1 MSFNRGAMF
10 RYPLWRSPS
19 HCVIGLFL
27 LFLCGTG
34 YFQYRSITV
43 AKHRNVLVAMGI
55 LSNYRP
61 YMGWT
66 IQNLYKR
73 HVHEVF
79 VDSVSGK
86 IFPKYAP
93 GRYPLYVVGNS
104 IYTVEHY
111 AFPFKFEGAYGP
123 MEGIMAIDGDGSTIT
138 GFKLYRDY
146 EQGLG
151 TRLGQS
157 WFSAQ
162 FRGKRIADYSGN
174 YVGIRVVTGRL
185 EDKVP
190 ISDMEWTVRG
200 VQGAL
205 ASNVQFEIGLEQTL
219 KRYESFSSMLRKSAQ
234 AKRGGGR

>member
-1 MSFNRGAMF
+1 MSFNWAVSF
-10 RYPLWRSPS
+10 RHKVLRTPS
-19 HCVIGLFL
+19 YYVVGLFMV
-27 LFLCGTG
+27 FLCGTG
-34 YFQYRSITV
+34 YFQYRSMMI

-55 LSNYRP
+55 ISQYRP
-61 YMGWT
+61 YLGFT

-79 VDSVSGK
+79 VDGVSGK
-86 IFPKYAP
+86 IFWNSGP
-93 GRYPLYVVGNS
+93 GRYPLYVVGRS
-104 IYTVEHY
+104 IYAVEHY
-111 AFPFKFEGAYGP
+111 AFSFQFEGAYGP
-123 MEGIMAIDGDGSTIT
+123 MEGLMAIDGDGATVT

-146 EQGLG
+146 EQGAG
-151 TRLGQS
+151 SRLGQS

-200 VQGAL
+200 AQGAL

-219 KRYESFSSMLRKSAQ
+219 RHYEPFSATLRKSAEGR
-234 AKRGGGR
+234 RGRHR